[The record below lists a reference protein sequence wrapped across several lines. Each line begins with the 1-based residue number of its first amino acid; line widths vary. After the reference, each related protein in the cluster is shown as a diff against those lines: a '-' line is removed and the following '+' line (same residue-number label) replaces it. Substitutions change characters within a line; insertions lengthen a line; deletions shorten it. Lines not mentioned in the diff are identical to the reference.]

1 MTCCKEIPIP
11 TLKISPS
18 ELKRLEFFY
27 RNAKRK
33 VFVNRY
39 NLQNWFSLSFVNNE
53 IESNIIENF
62 PSIKKWC
69 SDIKKS
75 EFKGIKSS
83 YLSVLEPKSSI
94 PWHKDL
100 STDKFCAAFLTSV
113 KTDKSF
119 IEFKNDKK
127 YTYKTGHSYVIRSA
141 IEHRILNLSDET
153 RYTLC
158 TVALENPY
166 V

>member
-18 ELKRLEFFY
+18 ELKRLEIFY

-39 NLQNWFSLSFVNNE
+39 NLQNWFSLSFVADE
-53 IESNIIENF
+53 VESSIIQNF
-62 PSIKKWC
+62 PSLEKW
-69 SDIKKS
+69 SKDIKKS
-75 EFKGIKSS
+75 KFKGIKSS

-100 STDKFCAAFLTSV
+100 STDKFCAAFLTSI

-119 IEFKNDKK
+119 IEFRNDKK

-158 TVALENPY
+158 TVTLENPY

>member
-1 MTCCKEIPIP
+1 LTCCKEIPIP
-11 TLKISPS
+11 TLKLSLS

-39 NLQNWFSLSFVNNE
+39 NLQNWFSLSFVSNE
-53 IESNIIENF
+53 IESSVIQNF
-62 PSIKKWC
+62 PSIEKWC